1 MLQALNEDGMT
12 KKHGKKHEN
21 EAQPIDAQVPES
33 GSGEKGSDAH
43 MHGSDAEKADKH
55 TEPQA
60 ASQQPGAKGAAAAN
74 GTEPIQPAESGTEA
88 KTEPSDAE
96 KNAQLEAKCRELQDQ
111 YLRKAADFDNYRKR
125 MIKEKQEAIDY
136 ANTNL
141 LSDLLQILDDFDRAI
156 EAGQKAG
163 SENTE
168 AFMQGVLM
176 IRKGLLSLL
185 DSKYGL
191 QYYEVQGKVFDPAI
205 HEAVATNPSAEVTE
219 PTVGA
224 ELQKGYKLKE
234 RVLRPAKVMVL
245 MPAQAE
251 TK

>member
-1 MLQALNEDGMT
+1 MT
-12 KKHGKKHEN
+12 KKHGKKHEHEN
-21 EAQPIDAQVPES
+21 EAQPIEPAGTDSATGTDAAAHAES
-33 GSGEKGSDAH
+33 CA
-43 MHGSDAEKADKH
+43 ADKH
-55 TEPQA
+55 GQHTA
-60 ASQQPGAKGAAAAN
+60 A
-74 GTEPIQPAESGTEA
+74 
-88 KTEPSDAE
+88 
-96 KNAQLEAKCRELQDQ
+96 EAKCRELQDQ

-156 EAGQKAG
+156 EAGKKAG
-163 SENTE
+163 EESAA
-168 AFMQGVLM
+168 AFMQGVVM
-176 IRKGLLSLL
+176 IRSGLLTLL
-185 DSKYGL
+185 ESKYGL
-191 QYYEVQGKVFDPAI
+191 QYYEAQGQVFNPDI

-245 MPAQAE
+245 MPTPAE

>member
-1 MLQALNEDGMT
+1 MT
-12 KKHGKKHEN
+12 KKHGKKHEHEN
-21 EAQPIDAQVPES
+21 EAQPIEPAGTDSATGTDAAAHAES
-33 GSGEKGSDAH
+33 CA
-43 MHGSDAEKADKH
+43 ADKH
-55 TEPQA
+55 GQHTAAEQTGKPQHEGSAGEPA
-60 ASQQPGAKGAAAAN
+60 RDAQQ
-74 GTEPIQPAESGTEA
+74 ES
-88 KTEPSDAE
+88 SDTDKIAT
-96 KNAQLEAKCRELQDQ
+96 LETKCRELQDQ

-125 MIKEKQEAIDY
+125 MIREKQEAIDY

-156 EAGQKAG
+156 EAGKKAG
-163 SENTE
+163 EDAA
-168 AFMQGVLM
+168 AFMQGVMM
-176 IRKGLLSLL
+176 IRSGLLTLL
-185 DSKYGL
+185 ESKYGL
-191 QYYEVQGKVFDPAI
+191 QYYEVQGLVFNPEI

-245 MPAQAE
+245 MPTPAE

>member
-1 MLQALNEDGMT
+1 MT
-12 KKHGKKHEN
+12 KKHGKKHEHEN
-21 EAQPIDAQVPES
+21 EAQPIEPAGTDSATRTDAAAHAES
-33 GSGEKGSDAH
+33 CA
-43 MHGSDAEKADKH
+43 ADKH
-55 TEPQA
+55 GQHAAAEQTGKPQH
-60 ASQQPGAKGAAAAN
+60 GGAA
-74 GTEPIQPAESGTEA
+74 GEPARDAQQES
-88 KTEPSDAE
+88 SDTDKLAS
-96 KNAQLEAKCRELQDQ
+96 LEAKCRELQDQ

-156 EAGQKAG
+156 EAGKKAG
-163 SENTE
+163 EDAA
-168 AFMQGVLM
+168 AFMQGVMM
-176 IRKGLLSLL
+176 IRSGLLTLL
-185 DSKYGL
+185 ESKYGL
-191 QYYEVQGKVFDPAI
+191 QYYEVQGLVFNPEI

-245 MPAQAE
+245 MPTPAE

>member
-1 MLQALNEDGMT
+1 MT
-12 KKHGKKHEN
+12 KKHGKKHEHEN
-21 EAQPIDAQVPES
+21 EAQPIEPAGTDSATGTDAAAHAES
-33 GSGEKGSDAH
+33 CA
-43 MHGSDAEKADKH
+43 ADKH
-55 TEPQA
+55 GQHAAAEQTGKPQH
-60 ASQQPGAKGAAAAN
+60 GGAA
-74 GTEPIQPAESGTEA
+74 GEPARDAQQES
-88 KTEPSDAE
+88 SDTDKLAS
-96 KNAQLEAKCRELQDQ
+96 LEAKCRELQDQ

-156 EAGQKAG
+156 EAGKKAG
-163 SENTE
+163 EDAA
-168 AFMQGVLM
+168 AFMQGVMM
-176 IRKGLLSLL
+176 IRSGLLTLL
-185 DSKYGL
+185 ESKYGL
-191 QYYEVQGKVFDPAI
+191 QYYEVQGLVFNPEI

-245 MPAQAE
+245 MPTPAE

>member
-1 MLQALNEDGMT
+1 MCR
-12 KKHGKKHEN
+12 GKRQQEGAAGDA
-21 EAQPIDAQVPES
+21 AQHAEPARDAQ
-33 GSGEKGSDAH
+33 
-43 MHGSDAEKADKH
+43 
-55 TEPQA
+55 QA
-60 ASQQPGAKGAAAAN
+60 
-74 GTEPIQPAESGTEA
+74 
-88 KTEPSDAE
+88 PSDTDKIAT
-96 KNAQLEAKCRELQDQ
+96 LETKCRELQDQ

-125 MIKEKQEAIDY
+125 MIREKQEAIDY

-156 EAGQKAG
+156 EAGKKAG
-163 SENTE
+163 EDAA
-168 AFMQGVLM
+168 AFMQGVMM
-176 IRKGLLSLL
+176 IRSGLLTLL
-185 DSKYGL
+185 ESKYGL
-191 QYYEVQGKVFDPAI
+191 QYYEAQGQVFNPDI

-245 MPAQAE
+245 MPTPAE

>member
-1 MLQALNEDGMT
+1 MS
-12 KKHGKKHEN
+12 KKHGKQPEKECGVQPTEQNGINTEAAKITAESDVHGCTAKGGEQSTPSEHHCQEQGN
-21 EAQPIDAQVPES
+21 TTDGKTVQQAQTEQEAQPEPSE
-33 GSGEKGSDAH
+33 
-43 MHGSDAEKADKH
+43 AEKLAL
-55 TEPQA
+55 
-60 ASQQPGAKGAAAAN
+60 
-74 GTEPIQPAESGTEA
+74 
-88 KTEPSDAE
+88 
-96 KNAQLEAKCRELQDQ
+96 LEAKCRELQDQ

-156 EAGQKAG
+156 EAGGKPEEG
-163 SENTE
+163 SPTA
-168 AFMQGVLM
+168 AFAQGVVM
-176 IRKGLLSLL
+176 IRNGLLSLL
-185 DSKYGL
+185 ESKYGL
-191 QYYEVQGKVFDPAI
+191 QYYESQGKTFDPDI

-245 MPAQAE
+245 MPIEA
-251 TK
+251 K

>member
-1 MLQALNEDGMT
+1 MT
-12 KKHGKKHEN
+12 KKHGKKHEHEN
-21 EAQPIDAQVPES
+21 EAQPIEPAGTDSATGTDAAAHAES
-33 GSGEKGSDAH
+33 CA
-43 MHGSDAEKADKH
+43 ADKH
-55 TEPQA
+55 GQHTAAEATGKPQHEGSAGEPA
-60 ASQQPGAKGAAAAN
+60 RDAQQ
-74 GTEPIQPAESGTEA
+74 ES
-88 KTEPSDAE
+88 SDTDKIAT
-96 KNAQLEAKCRELQDQ
+96 LETKCRELQDQ

-125 MIKEKQEAIDY
+125 MIREKQEAIDY

-156 EAGQKAG
+156 EAGKKAG
-163 SENTE
+163 EDAA
-168 AFMQGVLM
+168 AFMQGVMM
-176 IRKGLLSLL
+176 IRSGLLTLL
-185 DSKYGL
+185 ESKYGL
-191 QYYEVQGKVFDPAI
+191 QYYEAQGQVFNPDI

-245 MPAQAE
+245 MPTPAE